1 MMINTLKFTRSELVR
16 EPEERS
22 LVNGKVIFAFNVKL
36 SEKTE
41 NLNTGNKFNYENELY
56 EIMNREKIDSPENYV
71 KFNCFRK
78 TADNSQALAG

>member
-1 MMINTLKFTRSELVR
+1 MINTLNFTRNELVR
-16 EPEERS
+16 EPEERN
-22 LVNGKVIFAFNVKL
+22 LVNGKLIVAFNVKL
-36 SEKTE
+36 SEKSA

-78 TADNSQALAG
+78 IAEN